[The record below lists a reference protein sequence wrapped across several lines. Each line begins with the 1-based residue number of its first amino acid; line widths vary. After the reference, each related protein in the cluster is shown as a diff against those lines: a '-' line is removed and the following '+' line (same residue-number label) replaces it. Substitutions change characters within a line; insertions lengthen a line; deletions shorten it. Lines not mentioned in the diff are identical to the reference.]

1 VNKRQVAYVN
11 ARARNGYR
19 LRMTNARNEGIEPA
33 AEVEVESLDEA
44 DVRERLD
51 EDPAEQ
57 RNREDVRASEQAR
70 TDAREGDRGPA

>member
-1 VNKRQVAYVN
+1 MINP
-11 ARARNGYR
+11 RNQ
-19 LRMTNARNEGIEPA
+19 GIEPVD
-33 AEVEVESLDEA
+33 EVEQVENLDEA

-57 RNREDVRASEQAR
+57 PNRKDVPASEQAR